1 MKNFQQ
7 FIGTFSFD
15 QRLAE
20 VDIEGSIAHV
30 QMLIKTKIISSADGK
45 KIISGLNSI
54 LKDLSKGWTL
64 PIEDDIHFAIEKE
77 LIRRIGAVGGKMH
90 TARSRNDQ
98 VATDLRLYIRK
109 EILTIFDMLTDFQ
122 KVLVEKAEKNIDVI
136 MPGYTHLQPAQPIIA
151 SHHLLAYAWMI
162 QRDKERIIDCLKR
175 VNVMPLGSAA
185 LAGTSFKIDR
195 NYTAKLLEFFRP
207 CENSLDGVSDRDFCA
222 EFIFDLSLISVH
234 LSKLAEEIITW
245 SSVEFNFIHIDDI
258 FTSGS
263 SIMPQKRNPD
273 TAEVIRGKAGRVFGD
288 LTAMLTIMKG
298 LPIAY
303 NRDLQEDKPPVFD
316 ATDTIKLCLEVIT
329 DIMASLTFKKDRTL
343 KSTEKGFLQATEIA
357 DYLARKN
364 IPFRTAHG
372 IVQKIVHY
380 CIDNNKTL
388 DKLSIEEYKKFSKE
402 IESDLYKFIDVK
414 NIVNAKTSYG
424 VTSKKAI
431 LKQISDLNKLVR
443 VK

>member
-1 MKNFQQ
+1 
-7 FIGTFSFD
+7 
-15 QRLAE
+15 
-20 VDIEGSIAHV
+20 
-30 QMLIKTKIISSADGK
+30 
-45 KIISGLNSI
+45 
-54 LKDLSKGWTL
+54 
-64 PIEDDIHFAIEKE
+64 
-77 LIRRIGAVGGKMH
+77 
-90 TARSRNDQ
+90 
-98 VATDLRLYIRK
+98 
-109 EILTIFDMLTDFQ
+109 
-122 KVLVEKAEKNIDVI
+122 
-136 MPGYTHLQPAQPIIA
+136 
-151 SHHLLAYAWMI
+151 
-162 QRDKERIIDCLKR
+162 
-175 VNVMPLGSAA
+175 
-185 LAGTSFKIDR
+185 
-195 NYTAKLLEFFRP
+195 
-207 CENSLDGVSDRDFCA
+207 DGVSDRDFCA

-245 SSVEFNFIHIDDI
+245 SSVEFNFIHIDDM

-424 VTSKKAI
+424 GTSKKSI
-431 LKQISDLNKLVR
+431 LKQISDLKKLVR